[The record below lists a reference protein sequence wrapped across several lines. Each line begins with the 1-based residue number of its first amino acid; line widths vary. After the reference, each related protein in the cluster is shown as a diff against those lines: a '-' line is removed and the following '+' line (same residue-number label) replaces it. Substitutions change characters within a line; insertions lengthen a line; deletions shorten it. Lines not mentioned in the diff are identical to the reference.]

1 MKRDTIA
8 RMSLDGFWSLLFPFY
23 PCLLVYPFTSC
34 TGTERLRN
42 GSSVGVLGPLRRRAP
57 HGQHPRRAPTATSP
71 APWPPTPPR
80 PPAPRVCLFCA
91 PGHQASPAAALSA
104 HPPWPALARRGAIA
118 APRRRCS
125 LPWSIAPQ
133 RRPQGTTSI
142 QYREAEGFQTMNS
155 LSFIVSTVSVGFSRS
170 LQRRRP
176 RTTTDGSMFVQLER

>member
-8 RMSLDGFWSLLFPFY
+8 RMPSDGFWSLLFPF
-23 PCLLVYPFTSC
+23 CPFPLSFFFYRAAS
-34 TGTERLRN
+34 GTERLRN

-71 APWPPTPPR
+71 APWLPTPPR

-91 PGHQASPAAALSA
+91 PGRRASLALSA

-133 RRPQGTTSI
+133 RRPQGTASI

-155 LSFIVSTVSVGFSRS
+155 LSFIVSTISVGFSRS

-176 RTTTDGSMFVQLER
+176 RTTIDGSMFVQLER